1 MNRHAGLAIP
11 AGSGGDA
18 RGSAAGSPPVGRL
31 KAMTDAAFPPHTP
44 AEQTTAPWPA
54 PTPRAPVHARVT
66 VPGSKSLTNRELVL
80 ASIAD
85 GPSLLSAPL
94 HSDDSARMIT
104 ALRSLGVSIVEVPG
118 DGPFGPDLEITPP
131 ATFRGGTTVDCGQ
144 AGTVMRFVAPI
155 AGLAVGDVH
164 LTAHATA
171 MHRPMGAMIHALREV
186 GADIDDAGSWALPF
200 DVRGHGHIRGGEVT
214 IDASQSSQF
223 VSGLL
228 LAAARFDVG
237 LRLIHEGERLPSLPH
252 IEMTVEALAR
262 RGVHV
267 EHPSPNEWLVPA
279 GPVRGK
285 DIAIEPDLSN
295 AAPFLAAA
303 VLTGG
308 SVTVPGWP
316 AHSTQPGAL
325 LADILPV
332 MGARASRRAGA
343 LTVSAGDAIT
353 GVDLDLSAASELTP
367 TLFALAAFADAPTT
381 FHGIGHIRGHET
393 DRISALVENLRAL
406 GGEAEEREEGIRVI
420 PRQLHGGLWRAHH
433 DHRMAT
439 AGAVIGLRVP
449 GVEVDDIGTTA
460 KTMPEFPQLWE
471 GMLA

>member
-1 MNRHAGLAIP
+1 MSDTPLPPSAV
-11 AGSGGDA
+11 GS
-18 RGSAAGSPPVGRL
+18 
-31 KAMTDAAFPPHTP
+31 T
-44 AEQTTAPWPA
+44 WPA
-54 PTPRAPVHARVT
+54 PTPSDPIDARVR

-80 ASIAD
+80 AAIAD
-85 GPSLLSAPL
+85 GPSVLSGAL
-94 HSDDSARMIT
+94 HSDDSARMIE
-104 ALRSLGVSIVEVPG
+104 ALRALGVTIEPVPG
-118 DGPFGPDLEITPP
+118 NSPFGPDLEVTPP
-131 ATFRGGTTVDCGQ
+131 ATFTGDTTIDCGQ
-144 AGTVMRFVAPI
+144 AGTVMRFISPI

-164 LTAHATA
+164 VTAHPTA
-171 MHRPMGAMIHALREV
+171 MHRPMGAMIRALREI

-200 DVRGHGHIRGGEVT
+200 DVRGHGHLRGGEVT

-267 EHPSPNEWLVPA
+267 EHPTPNEWLVPA

-308 SVTVPGWP
+308 TVTIPNWP

-332 MGARASRRAGA
+332 MGAHVSRRAGA
-343 LTVSAGDAIT
+343 LTVTAGDRIA

-367 TLFALAAFADAPTT
+367 TLFALAAFADSPTT

-393 DRISALVENLRAL
+393 DRIAALVAGLREL
-406 GGEAEEREEGIRVI
+406 GGEAEEREDGIRIV
-420 PRQLHGGLWRAHH
+420 PRPLHGGLWRAHH

-439 AGAVIGLRVP
+439 AGGVIGLRVP
-449 GVEVDDIGTTA
+449 GVVVDDIGTTA
-460 KTMPEFPQLWE
+460 KTMPEFPELWAD
-471 GMLA
+471 MLA